1 MTHQAQRKSCVSA
14 HTLHDAATNT
24 QEYLHSMK
32 MVHRDLKPENIL
44 MDNNGSL
51 FLCDFGLSKV
61 TS

>member
-1 MTHQAQRKSCVSA
+1 MSA
-14 HTLHDAATNT
+14 HTLRDAATNT